1 MRAKT
6 DFVSTGTPGLT
17 STANSGGRR
26 RVGPR
31 SPPTPR
37 IMRALEPTQT
47 GTSAPVARAAAI
59 TRSSSM
65 ESPFACASNRRAAA
79 ASAEP
84 PPTPAATGRR
94 LVRWK
99 APMARPGNSPARW
112 RAARSTRL
120 SSPSPAAIA
129 VGPSTVSAKAAPGVR
144 LSASDL
150 PAKQTRLSSA
160 CQPSGRRPSICKV
173 RLILARARSISI
185 RSGSPQPPFFL
196 ASASADVGLGASS
209 RPLSTFFRI
218 RSRSS
223 GSGLRSRAWFHWKWA
238 SSLRPTRQ

>member
-1 MRAKT
+1 
-6 DFVSTGTPGLT
+6 
-17 STANSGGRR
+17 
-26 RVGPR
+26 
-31 SPPTPR
+31 
-37 IMRALEPTQT
+37 MRALEPTQT
-47 GTSAPVARAAAI
+47 GTSAPVARAASI

-65 ESPFACASNRRAAA
+65 ESPLACASSRRAAA

-84 PPTPAATGRR
+84 PPTPAATGNR

-99 APMARPGNSPARW
+99 APMVRSGTSPARW

-129 VGPSTVSAKAAPGVR
+129 VGPSTVSDRAPPGARV
-144 LSASDL
+144 SASDL

-160 CQPSGRRPSICKV
+160 CQPSGLRPSICRV
-173 RLILARARSISI
+173 RLILARARSISMK
-185 RSGSPQPPFFL
+185 RGSPQPPFFL
-196 ASASADVGLGASS
+196 ASASAEAGLGSSS
-209 RPLSTFFRI
+209 RPLSTFLRM